1 MYLKN
6 QLIHPIQILG
16 KSMSLDSKCVESRV
30 EKSTCAQLMNV
41 LLCLLRLA
49 VPHVPNDDQ
58 SVGLAS
64 LIIVGTQAHLF
75 VR

>member
-1 MYLKN
+1 
-6 QLIHPIQILG
+6 
-16 KSMSLDSKCVESRV
+16 MSLDPKFVESRF
-30 EKSTCAQLMNV
+30 EKSTFAQLMNV

-49 VPHVPNDDQ
+49 VPHVPHDDQ
-58 SVGLAS
+58 PVGLAS

>member
-1 MYLKN
+1 
-6 QLIHPIQILG
+6 
-16 KSMSLDSKCVESRV
+16 MSLDPKFVESRFENSAFALAASADERV
-30 EKSTCAQLMNV
+30 V
-41 LLCLLRLA
+41 VLRLA
-49 VPHVPNDDQ
+49 VPHVPPYDDQ